1 MDPLFRRRA
10 PVVAGAFILLAVGL
24 ATVLLGSDQKG
35 RATELAYGQIYSTED
50 GDPIDVLADAG
61 DEPDMVC
68 MNVGGFAYATS
79 ISCTDIEAAGETG
92 SWMLAIPES
101 ESKPPIAVGIMP
113 ADATRAVAVVGS
125 QRVDCQAR
133 GRWFLAEL
141 EPGSLGPNN
150 ARSVDV
156 EFSS

>member
-1 MDPLFRRRA
+1 MPPLFRRRA
-10 PVVAGAFILLAVGL
+10 PVVAGAFILLGVGL
-24 ATVLLGSDQKG
+24 ATVVLESDQNG
-35 RATELAYGQIYSTED
+35 RASGLAYGQIYSTEE
-50 GDPIDVLADAG
+50 GDPIDVLAEAG

-68 MNVGGFAYATS
+68 MNVGGFAYGTS

-101 ESKPPIAVGIMP
+101 EDKPPITVGIMP

-125 QRVDCQAR
+125 QRVASEAR

-156 EFSS
+156 EFAG

>member
-1 MDPLFRRRA
+1 M
-10 PVVAGAFILLAVGL
+10 
-24 ATVLLGSDQKG
+24 LGGDEEG
-35 RATELAYGQIYSTED
+35 RASGLAYGQVYSTEE

-68 MNVGGFAYATS
+68 MNVGGLAYGTS
-79 ISCTDIEAAGETG
+79 ISCTDIEAARETG
-92 SWMLAIPES
+92 SWMLVIPKS
-101 ESKPPIAVGIMP
+101 EAKPPIAVGIMP

-125 QRVDCQAR
+125 QRVASEAR
-133 GRWFLAEL
+133 GRWFLTEL

>member
-1 MDPLFRRRA
+1 MQPLFRRRA
-10 PVVAGAFILLAVGL
+10 PVVAGACILIAAGL
-24 ATVLLGSDQKG
+24 AKVVLGGDEKG

-61 DEPDMVC
+61 DEPHMVC
-68 MNVGGFAYATS
+68 MNVGGFAYGTS
-79 ISCTDIEAAGETG
+79 ISCTDIEAAGKTG

-101 ESKPPIAVGIMP
+101 EAKPPIAVGIMP

-125 QRVDCQAR
+125 QRVASEAR

-156 EFSS
+156 EFAS

>member
-1 MDPLFRRRA
+1 MLE
-10 PVVAGAFILLAVGL
+10 G
-24 ATVLLGSDQKG
+24 DQKG
-35 RATELAYGQIYSTED
+35 RASGLAYGQIYSTEE

-68 MNVGGFAYATS
+68 MNVGGFAYGTS
-79 ISCTDIEAAGETG
+79 ISCTDIEAARETG

-101 ESKPPIAVGIMP
+101 AAKPPIAVGIMP

-125 QRVDCQAR
+125 QRVPGEAR

-150 ARSVDV
+150 ASPVDV
-156 EFSS
+156 EFAS